1 MRNTFVSS
9 YSGDFLFGTV
19 HRTSWHICTSHAGR
33 ACICSVSLI
42 INSLTFTIYGD
53 IWWISEIFL
62 TFKRSMYKGVPY
74 FKWTII
80 CVVKFYILLENITSF
95 QSFSLLIQNDCW
107 FFFFIKLT
115 FLLTI
120 SFNSKC
126 FESRQQSCL

>member
-19 HRTSWHICTSHAGR
+19 HRTSWHICTSHDGR

-42 INSLTFTIYGD
+42 INSLTFTINGD

-62 TFKRSMYKGVPY
+62 TLKRSMYKGVPY

-95 QSFSLLIQNDCW
+95 PKFLLINPKWLLIC
-107 FFFFIKLT
+107 FSVKLT
-115 FLLTI
+115 FLLTV

-126 FESRQQSCL
+126 FESQQQACL